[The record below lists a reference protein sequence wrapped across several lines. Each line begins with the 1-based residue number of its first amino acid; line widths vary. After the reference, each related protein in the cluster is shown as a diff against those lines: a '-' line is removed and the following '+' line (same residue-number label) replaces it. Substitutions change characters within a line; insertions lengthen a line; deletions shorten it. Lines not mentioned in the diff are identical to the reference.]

1 MLLTIKIICLITR
14 HKNSPR
20 SLLSVKYRTD
30 DTDYSFMGS
39 KIACYFVFKW
49 WPVHFKGMVDDCKSE
64 IDGDKGNEGPSKDQN
79 LQKK

>member
-1 MLLTIKIICLITR
+1 MLIC
-14 HKNSPR
+14 
-20 SLLSVKYRTD
+20 
-30 DTDYSFMGS
+30 
-39 KIACYFVFKW
+39 FKW